1 VEDKNFVQKIK
12 NNFTMAEIKRKILI
26 PVDGSP
32 NSQKAFDFYIENLMK
47 NTDEVELLHVQH
59 TPHLSLLSLHDPMN
73 IPVEDWSKQL
83 KDEISKSQ
91 KLIAHYEMLCEEHKL
106 AKKTL
111 LTTGK
116 PGEAICNK
124 AKECGAD
131 MIVMGSRGLNAVR
144 RTFVGSVSDYVLH
157 HASVPITIVPGP
169 GH

>member
-1 VEDKNFVQKIK
+1 MFVF
-12 NNFTMAEIKRKILI
+12 NNYLRLI
-26 PVDGSP
+26 FSF
-32 NSQKAFDFYIENLMK
+32 Q
-47 NTDEVELLHVQH
+47 
-59 TPHLSLLSLHDPMN
+59 
-73 IPVEDWSKQL
+73 
-83 KDEISKSQ
+83 
-91 KLIAHYEMLCEEHKL
+91 L

-124 AKECGAD
+124 AKECKAD